1 MRSLPRWMLLPA
13 LLGGLF
19 VLLPLISMGLRVQW
33 GSFGTLVTSESSLQA
48 LRLSLQTSST
58 SALV

>member
-33 GSFGTLVTSESSLQA
+33 GSFGALVTSESSLQA
-48 LRLSLQTSST
+48 LRLSLQTST
-58 SALV
+58 A